1 MSFNK
6 VYISAKAKANQY
18 VLAEIKVTD
27 ALLSHYADYESC
39 LRPLSRLVFNLAEQQ
54 GLRNVHVISNDKLP
68 VVRFSHEAYTFQ
80 TAEQILFFYHPAY
93 HNAQDSFF
101 KPDYR
106 PRKIRLLFM
115 ATGTEIR
122 AEAAAFHNKVLHV
135 LNALQPHLPDVPLP
149 LKIRDHQ
156 HLSYDLFA
164 REKGLKESYGYKL
177 RDLYQ
182 RYRARACN
190 LPAHHSE
197 MAYIKVSIPL
207 TRKLKKRVVPD
218 GANDYSAL
226 YVWLEQQFISAA
238 ASKNINRL
246 AFLANDLTPIVRN
259 SKFDELTS
267 TAELQPIGFD
277 PDNNQL
283 QIISHWNGQNLAASV
298 NLIMAAGNADRTDTG
313 YGRFVNQAE
322 DILRNFASA
331 IGIEP
336 EQTELLVR
344 FHQHISYQP

>member
-18 VLAEIKVTD
+18 VLAEFKVTD
-27 ALLSHYADYESC
+27 AFLAHYPDYESC

-54 GLRNVHVISNDKLP
+54 GLRNIHVISNDKLP

-93 HNAQDSFF
+93 HDAQDSFF
-101 KPDYR
+101 KTDYR
-106 PRKIRLLFM
+106 PRKIRLLFL
-115 ATGTEIR
+115 ATGTDIR
-122 AEAAAFHNKVLHV
+122 AEAAVFHRKVLNV
-135 LNALQPHLPDVPLP
+135 LHALMSQLPDVPLS

-177 RDLYQ
+177 RDLYH
-182 RYRARACN
+182 RYRARECE
-190 LPAHHSE
+190 LPEHYHE

-207 TRKLKKRVVPD
+207 TRKLKKQVIPD

-226 YVWLEQQFISAA
+226 YQWLEQQFIAA
-238 ASKNINRL
+238 AANKNIKRL

-277 PDNNQL
+277 PDSNKL

-298 NLIMAAGNADRTDTG
+298 NLIMAAGRSDRTDTG
-313 YGRFVNQAE
+313 YARFVNQAE
-322 DILRNFASA
+322 EVLRRFATA

-344 FHQHISYQP
+344 FHQHISYRQ